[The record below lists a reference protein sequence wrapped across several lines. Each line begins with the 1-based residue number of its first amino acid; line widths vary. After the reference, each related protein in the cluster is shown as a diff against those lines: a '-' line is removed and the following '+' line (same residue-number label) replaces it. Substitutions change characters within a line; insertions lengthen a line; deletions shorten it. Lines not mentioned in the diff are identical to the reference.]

1 MAGAQVQVPVATGS
15 TRSRSATLPSFDAAE
30 LWFPARGR
38 IDPHEHARTNL
49 AVMLEGSFDVGLHN
63 EVVGCPAGTVIVEP
77 AGERHWNRMD
87 RAGAHVL
94 VLQIDPGAEILSG
107 EVRAALERSTCFRDA
122 AIPALARRL
131 SLELQQP
138 DAVSAL
144 AIEGLGLEMLAV
156 AARQGGAGPARGA
169 PPRWVERAREII
181 HDRCFES
188 IRVGDVAGEVGVH
201 PVHFAR
207 VFRKHFQ
214 SSVGSYVRTL
224 RLNHAA
230 TRLSQS
236 EASISEIAIECGFA
250 DQSHLT
256 RLFRRHLGTTPD
268 RYRRATRG
276 D

>member
-1 MAGAQVQVPVATGS
+1 MAGAQAQVPVTTGS
-15 TRSRSATLPSFDAAE
+15 TRSRSAALPSFDVE
-30 LWFPARGR
+30 EMWFPAGGR

-49 AVMLEGSFDVGLHN
+49 AVMLEGSFDIGLRDK
-63 EVVGCPAGTVIVEP
+63 VVGCPAGSVLIEP
-77 AGERHWNRMD
+77 AGERHWNRME

-94 VLQIDPGAEILSG
+94 VLQIDPGAEALAG
-107 EVRAALERSTCFRDA
+107 EAREALERSTCFRDA
-122 AIPALARRL
+122 VLPALARRL
-131 SLELQQP
+131 SLELEQP
-138 DAVSAL
+138 DAISAL

-156 AARQGGAGPARGA
+156 AARRSGVDPVRGT

-214 SSVGSYVRTL
+214 SSLGSYVRML

-230 TRLSQS
+230 TRLART
-236 EASISEIAIECGFA
+236 EAPISEIAIECGFA